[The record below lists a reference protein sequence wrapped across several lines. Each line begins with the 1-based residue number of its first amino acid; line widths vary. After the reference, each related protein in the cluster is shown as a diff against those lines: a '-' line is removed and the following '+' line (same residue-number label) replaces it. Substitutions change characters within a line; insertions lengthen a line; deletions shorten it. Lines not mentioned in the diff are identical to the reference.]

1 MRGEAMGSLR
11 RSYIVGGVLVLAASM
26 AWAQQDASAPIASS
40 APASTPP
47 RDMPEVPKGVEV
59 MARGP
64 VHEAFAALTAEP
76 APTKPVPKKPPEPLK
91 EMPPD
96 QKPEGDAIWIGGYW
110 AWDDDRQDFLWV
122 SGIWRTLPPG
132 KQWTAGYWREEQ
144 QQWQWVPGYWSAATA
159 AATQEVTYL
168 PAPPTT
174 PQTAAPGAPP
184 SPDSFY
190 VPGTW
195 VWNGGTY
202 VWQAGYWGQV
212 QPGYVWIPAHYRWTP
227 GGYIFIPGYWD
238 LAVARRGVLY
248 APVVVDYG
256 VVGVGF
262 VYTPVYAVSDTI
274 MVDALFVRPCYCH
287 YYFGDYYGPAYRGL
301 GFESGF
307 VYGRAHYDS
316 IVVYSTWEHRTEP
329 GWSTFQLDL
338 TLARHA
344 GRAPLPPRTLVQQTT
359 IINNTRVTN
368 VTNVTNNYYARA
380 ASPALVTPHQLASS
394 RGATM
399 VPLSS
404 AGRQTAQQQ
413 AAFTQQ
419 VAMQR
424 SQVDSANANH
434 SLRQP
439 MKASYN
445 VPNRPPGMTA
455 NVATSTGGSHQLT
468 TSSGSSHSSMGA
480 NGINSGRTN
489 ANTQSQTVGQRMMT
503 GQPPRAGSS
512 PYLMKGN
519 QNGHAPANGQRPSW
533 LNSKTPPKNQDKPEK
548 SDR

>member
-1 MRGEAMGSLR
+1 MRGEAMGSFR
-11 RSYIVGGVLVLAASM
+11 RLYVGHIGGVAVVLAAGL
-26 AWAQQDASAPIASS
+26 AWAQKDASVPIASS
-40 APASTPP
+40 AASAAPP
-47 RDMPEVPKGVEV
+47 NAMPDVPKGVEV

-64 VHEAFAALTAEP
+64 VHEAFASLTGEP

-110 AWDDDRQDFLWV
+110 AYDDDRNDFLWV
-122 SGIWRTLPPG
+122 SGIWRTVPPG

-144 QQWQWVPGYWSAATA
+144 QQWQWVPGYWTAATA

-168 PAPPTT
+168 PAPPQA
-174 PQTAAPGAPP
+174 PQTAAPGEPP
-184 SPDSFY
+184 NPNSFY

-195 VWNGGTY
+195 VYNGGTY
-202 VWQAGYWGQV
+202 AWQAGYWAQV

-227 GGYIFIPGYWD
+227 GGYIYIPGYWD
-238 LAVARRGVLY
+238 LAVAKRGVLY

-262 VYTPVYAVSDTI
+262 VYTPAYAVSDTI

-301 GFESGF
+301 GFESGI

-316 IVVYSTWEHRTEP
+316 IVVYSRWEHRADP
-329 GWSTFQLDL
+329 GWATFQLDL

-368 VTNVTNNYYARA
+368 VTNVTTNNYYARA

-404 AGRQTAQQQ
+404 TARQTAQQQ

-419 VAMQR
+419 VAAQR
-424 SQVDSANANH
+424 SQIDGANAGH
-434 SLRQP
+434 ALRQP

-445 VPNRPPGMTA
+445 VPSRPPGMAAT
-455 NVATSTGGSHQLT
+455 VALSAAGSRQLT
-468 TSSGSSHSSMGA
+468 ASSGSVHSSTA
-480 NGINSGRTN
+480 ATGINSGRTN
-489 ANTQSQTVGQRMMT
+489 TNMPSQGVGQRTMSAQPARANTQH
-503 GQPPRAGSS
+503 SS
-512 PYLMKGN
+512 
-519 QNGHAPANGQRPSW
+519 W
-533 LNSKTPPKNQDKPEK
+533 FNSKAPPKKQAKPEK